1 MRSTKAH
8 MPAAGRSPGE
18 CGSWLTAY
26 PEIVAEAVKTTG
38 AEDVRWNLT
47 DLFASPEDPQ
57 IEAALERELERA
69 QAFEARYKGKVGTL
83 EPPAFA
89 AMMRELGEYEESAA
103 KPEVYA
109 YMLHSQDTQDH
120 AAGRLLARVREA
132 GAERG
137 SLMVFFALE
146 LAQITDEQAA
156 KLYADPGAATYR
168 HTVEEARKF
177 RPHQMSEPEERVL
190 NDFSPVGTAAWVRL
204 FEELCA
210 RIHVDSDGEQL
221 ALDQA
226 LNLLRE
232 PDRNVRR
239 KASGAVTEALRGDI
253 RTRAYIFN
261 VILQEKAIDDRL
273 RHFPSWISSRNLAN
287 ETSDAAVQALVDA
300 VTGRYDVGVRYYR
313 VKRKLL
319 NVGELHEWD
328 RYAPISDTTR
338 DLTWE
343 DAKELV
349 LGSYYRFSKKAGA
362 LVEDFF
368 KHSWIDAPVVPGKHG
383 GAYCM
388 GVTPDHH
395 PYVLLNF
402 TGKLRD
408 ALVMAHELGHGLHD
422 RLAARQ
428 NVFDYHPPLTLAETA
443 SVFGE
448 ALTFDRIM
456 SEEKDPKIRL
466 ALLCGQ
472 VEDAFATVFRQV
484 AFNRY
489 EDASHTARR
498 TEGELSVEQL
508 GDIFQ
513 DKLQAMFGDAL
524 TLTDEHKV
532 WWSYVGHFLHTPG
545 YVYTYAFGNLL
556 ALSVYHRYLERGP
569 EFVDDYLDFL
579 AAGGS
584 TKPDELV
591 KQIGMDITDPAFWNA
606 GLNILDGM
614 VGEVER
620 LAATIA

>member
-1 MRSTKAH
+1 MAQALKS
-8 MPAAGRSPGE
+8 
-18 CGSWLTAY
+18 
-26 PEIVAEAVKTTG
+26 TG
-38 AEDVRWNLT
+38 AETVRWNLS
-47 DLFASPEDPQ
+47 DLFASPDDPK
-57 IEAALERELERA
+57 IEATLASEMQRA
-69 QAFEARYKGKVGTL
+69 KDFEARYKGKVATL
-83 EPPAFA
+83 EPKAFA
-89 AMMRELGEYEESAA
+89 AMMRELEDYEKAAA

-109 YMLHSQDTQDH
+109 YMLHSGDTQDH

-132 GAERG
+132 GAER
-137 SLMVFFALE
+137 SSHMVFFYLE
-146 LAQITDEQAA
+146 LAQISDEQAA
-156 KLYADPGAATYR
+156 KLFADPDAAAYR
-168 HTVEEARKF
+168 HTIEEARKY
-177 RPHQMSEPEERVL
+177 RPHQLSEPEERVL
-190 NDFSPVGTAAWVRL
+190 TDFSPVGNPSWVRL

-210 RIHVDSDGEQL
+210 RIRVNVDGSDL

-226 LNLLRE
+226 LTLLRE

-239 KASGAVTEALRGDI
+239 KASGAVTQALRGDV
-253 RTRAYIFN
+253 RTRGYIFN

-273 RHFPSWISSRNLAN
+273 RHFPTWISSRNLAN
-287 ETSDAAVQALVDA
+287 ETSDEAVEALVDA
-300 VTGRYDVGVRYYR
+300 VTGRYDVCIRYYR

-328 RYAPISDTTR
+328 RYAPVSDTTR
-338 DLTWE
+338 DLSWE
-343 DAKELV
+343 AAKELV
-349 LGSYYRFSKKAGA
+349 LGSYNRFSKKAGA

-368 KHSWIDAPVVPGKHG
+368 KQSWIDAPVVPGKAG

-395 PYVLLNF
+395 PYVMLNF

-408 ALVMAHELGHGLHD
+408 ALVLAHELGHGLHD

-456 SEEKDPKIRL
+456 AEEKDPTVKL

-489 EDASHTARR
+489 EDAIHTRRR
-498 TEGELSVEQL
+498 TEGELSAEQL
-508 GDIFQ
+508 GEIFQ
-513 DKLQAMFGDAL
+513 EQLQAMFGDAL

-545 YVYTYAFGNLL
+545 YVYAYAFGNLL
-556 ALSVYHRYLERGP
+556 AMSVYHRYLERGP
-569 EFVDDYLDFL
+569 EFVDAYLDFL

-584 TKPDELV
+584 TRPDELV
-591 KQIGMDITDPAFWNA
+591 KRLDMDITNPDFWDA
-606 GLNILDGM
+606 GLKILDGM
-614 VGEVER
+614 VTEVER
-620 LAATIA
+620 LAETHQVPG